1 VPDRFIQ
8 VAIPVPMRQLFT
20 YRVPKT
26 LLSPSINIGE
36 RVVVPFGSRKVIGIV
51 IENDAECDFELSKV
65 KAIAGRLNDNFNLS
79 QSLVSF
85 LQLCAHYY
93 HHPVGDVFQ
102 QALPVLLR
110 KIENVALTPPMVW
123 QAKTLDD
130 ERKQIVAKLAKKSEK
145 QHALYQIIKNHDG
158 ISWVELRTLGFAKAQ
173 LNALKKKALISEEEQ
188 ITRKFS
194 WQENT
199 LNQADKLRLSSEQA
213 IVVSAIDASLQQ
225 FSCHLIDGVTG
236 SGKTEVYLQAMENV
250 LANDKQVL
258 VIVPEIGLTPQ
269 TLNRFEQRFNVPIAL
284 HHSGLN
290 DKERLST
297 WLMAVRIK

>member
-20 YRVPKT
+20 YRVPET

-110 KIENVALTPPMVW
+110 KIENIALTPPMVW
-123 QAKTLDD
+123 QAQPLDD
-130 ERKQIVAKLAKKSEK
+130 ERKAMVAKLAKK
-145 QHALYQIIKNHDG
+145 I
-158 ISWVELRTLGFAKAQ
+158 
-173 LNALKKKALISEEEQ
+173 
-188 ITRKFS
+188 
-194 WQENT
+194 
-199 LNQADKLRLSSEQA
+199 
-213 IVVSAIDASLQQ
+213 
-225 FSCHLIDGVTG
+225 
-236 SGKTEVYLQAMENV
+236 GKTTCFISN
-250 LANDKQVL
+250 NKK
-258 VIVPEIGLTPQ
+258 P
-269 TLNRFEQRFNVPIAL
+269 
-284 HHSGLN
+284 
-290 DKERLST
+290 
-297 WLMAVRIK
+297 